1 VICVF
6 RTKNRR
12 HLTEIGENMENEVPV
27 IFPNRLPFKNI
38 YTWWKIYEW
47 LKTTKMQNER
57 LKKFDIA
64 RYILPIVKM
73 IHLSSTC
80 MH

>member
-1 VICVF
+1 M
-6 RTKNRR
+6 TQ
-12 HLTEIGENMENEVPV
+12 EIGEKMENEV
-27 IFPNRLPFKNI
+27 IFPNRLPLKNI
-38 YTWWKIYEW
+38 YTCRKIYEW

-57 LKKFDIA
+57 LKKFDIV